1 MTIKS
6 NLDLY
11 LVALASLLLIPA
23 VVLSGS
29 IAVRLILTI
38 PLLLFA
44 PGYAIVS
51 AFFPGK
57 SGPSGIERITY
68 GVVLSIAVVML
79 DGLLLNY
86 IWSID
91 VYPLLITLEGLTLVL
106 LIIAWLRRRSLTE
119 DERLVFRSGAS
130 RYVSWIDGGLAVLLA
145 LAVIGAGAVA
155 VYAGAKNTQPYSEFY
170 LLGAE
175 GKAAEYP
182 QSLEVGQKAQLTL
195 VVSNHEQQSM
205 VYTIKINQQGGRVL
219 IDGYEQNEA
228 SLTLASGQALTYAIT
243 FSFDNTG
250 DAQKLEF
257 DLYKANEA
265 DIYLQTYLKLDVTD

>member
-130 RYVSWIDGGLAVLLA
+130 GMCRGLMAGSPYCWHGRYRRRGGGCVRRREK
-145 LAVIGAGAVA
+145 
-155 VYAGAKNTQPYSEFY
+155 YA
-170 LLGAE
+170 
-175 GKAAEYP
+175 
-182 QSLEVGQKAQLTL
+182 
-195 VVSNHEQQSM
+195 
-205 VYTIKINQQGGRVL
+205 
-219 IDGYEQNEA
+219 
-228 SLTLASGQALTYAIT
+228 AI
-243 FSFDNTG
+243 F
-250 DAQKLEF
+250 
-257 DLYKANEA
+257 
-265 DIYLQTYLKLDVTD
+265 